1 MTSSMNGG
9 RPACLPAVVL
19 FFGLVLMLLL
29 VAAPAFCED
38 RLEESM
44 KGLASRKEKVTIQA
58 DNIQYDRKTKIYT
71 AHGNVRISQGENIL
85 TSDEATL
92 NEETGDAEARGK
104 AQLVTPTNILF
115 ADDLKVN
122 FNTKLGVIEKGYIL
136 VMKENYHITGD
147 TLERVNENEF
157 VVAKGTLTTCDAAT
171 PVWMVTADS
180 MDVKMD
186 RYVTA
191 KNVVLRIKNFPV
203 LYSPY
208 AWFPLLKPRTSGFL
222 IPSAGYSTKQG
233 FRLFESYYWAPL
245 DNFDTTLSLDYRSR
259 RGAGISDQIR
269 YALNKD
275 TDLDFYG
282 YFMDDRLDK
291 TDHYN
296 IRLKYREVF
305 TDNISGRVDINLSD
319 SQFYRQLTETT
330 QERTQRSLD
339 SNAFLTDNLGWGRAY
354 FFSQYTESLD
364 FFNSNFIVQRLP
376 EIGANVLKKQVGN
389 LPVYLDADASG
400 TYFYKKVGVDAERA
414 DGVAKASSYFDLGG
428 INISPRAGFRETG
441 YSLQGNGSSAFDD
454 SRGLFGAGIK
464 VQTGVYR
471 LYTFSSGPFEGIR
484 HTLEP
489 TFAYNYVAES
499 GGRNLPKFDD
509 VDTYGR
515 RDQVAYSLSNRFVIK
530 FRKTK
535 RVDFLTIKLSQ
546 FYDFLGE
553 TSITGQKRAFSPLY
567 GEITYEAGK
576 NIRLNNNFRYDCYKG
591 GMLSV
596 NNDISYKADM
606 DRWYI
611 GLGQR
616 YSSDTEQV
624 FMSPSEFDFFT
635 PNTDFVSDFLVTS
648 TTKEEN
654 TVNFLTF
661 DGGVKVNED
670 WSLNGR
676 LWYDLHTRSVRE
688 KSINILYSTQ
698 CWGLTVS
705 YVSRPGEEQVMV
717 FLNLKGIGGIKL

>member
-58 DNIQYDRKTKIYT
+58 DNIQYDRKTKIYS

-171 PVWMVTADS
+171 PAWMVTADS

-233 FRLFESYYWAPL
+233 FRFFESYYWAPL

-330 QERTQRSLD
+330 RERTQRSLD

-364 FFNSNFIVQRLP
+364 FFNSNYIVQRLP

-441 YSLQGNGSSAFDD
+441 YSLQGDGSSALGDY
-454 SRGLFGAGIK
+454 RGLYGAGIK

-471 LYTFSSGPFEGIR
+471 LYAFSSGPFEGIR

-499 GGRNLPKFDD
+499 GGRNLPKFDY

-567 GEITYEAGK
+567 GEITYEAGE

-596 NNDISYKADM
+596 NNDISYTADM
-606 DRWYI
+606 GRWHI

-661 DGGVKVNED
+661 DGGVKICED

-688 KSINILYSTQ
+688 KSLNVMYSSQ
-698 CWGLTVS
+698 CWGVTVS
-705 YVSRPGEEQVMV
+705 YASRPGEEQVMV

>member
-1 MTSSMNGG
+1 MTSSTNGG
-9 RPACLPAVVL
+9 RQKRLPAAVF

-29 VAAPAFCED
+29 AAVPAFSED

-44 KGLASRKEKVTIQA
+44 KGLASKKEPVTIQA

-71 AHGNVRISQGENIL
+71 AHGDVRISQGENIL

-92 NEETGDAEARGK
+92 NEGTGDALAKGK
-104 AQLVTPTNILF
+104 AQIVTPTNILF
-115 ADDLKVN
+115 ADNLKVN

-147 TLERVNENEF
+147 KLDRVNDNEYT
-157 VVAKGTLTTCDAAT
+157 VTKGTLTTCDSET
-171 PVWMVTADS
+171 PAWMVTAS
-180 MDVKMD
+180 YMDVKMD

-191 KNVVLRIKNFPV
+191 KNVVFKIKNVPV
-203 LYSPY
+203 FYSPY

-233 FRLFESYYWAPL
+233 FRFYESYYWAPL

-259 RGAGISDQIR
+259 RGAGVSDQIR
-269 YALNKD
+269 YALNED

-305 TDNISGRVDINLSD
+305 TDTISGRLDINLSD

-330 QERTQRSLD
+330 QDRTQRSLD

-376 EIGANVLKKQVGN
+376 EIGANVLKKQVKD
-389 LPVYLDADASG
+389 LPVYIDADASG

-428 INISPRAGFRETG
+428 INVSPRVGFRETG
-441 YSLQGNGSSAFDD
+441 YGLQGDGSSNLDD
-454 SRGLFGAGIK
+454 YRGLYGAGIK
-464 VQTGVYR
+464 MQTGVYR
-471 LYTFSSGPFEGIR
+471 LFTFSGGPFAGIR

-515 RDQVAYSLSNRFVIK
+515 RNQIAYSLANRFVIK
-530 FRKTK
+530 FRSTK
-535 RVDFLTIKLSQ
+535 RVDFLTVKLSQ
-546 FYDFLGE
+546 FYDFRGE
-553 TSITGQKRAFSPLY
+553 TSITGQKRTFSPLY
-567 GEITYEAGK
+567 GEISYEAGS
-576 NIRLNNNFRYDCYKG
+576 NIRLNNNFRYDYYKG
-591 GMLSV
+591 GILSV
-596 NNDISYKADM
+596 NNDISYMADM
-606 DRWYI
+606 NRWHI

-616 YSSDTEQV
+616 YSTDTGQV

-635 PNTDFVSDFLVTS
+635 PDTNFASDFLVTG

-661 DGGVKVNED
+661 DGGVKINED
-670 WSLNGR
+670 WSVNGR

-688 KSINILYSTQ
+688 KSLDILYSSQ
-698 CWGLTVS
+698 CWGVTVS

-717 FLNLKGIGGIKL
+717 LLDLKGIGNIKL